1 MELSEIVRALD
12 QQDPSFDIRSLFA
25 AFRRRIGLFLST
37 SLLVAALV
45 VLITLQARPEYTA
58 SASVLIDRK
67 ESNVVDFTAVL
78 TGGAPDQGAI
88 DTEVEVIKS
97 RALADKVVALLNL
110 DADPEFNPELGQSR
124 SGKGAFSF
132 LTALFPKPVI
142 PSTTGADVASERL
155 NVVTEEVLENL
166 NVYRLDTTYVLRVE
180 FTSHSPDK
188 AAKITNAFAD
198 NYLLEQLESKF
209 ESTSRANEWLNTRL
223 EDLRGEVRATEEA
236 VEIYRTN
243 SGLLSAQGSSLT
255 EQQIS
260 DLNAQLII
268 QTSDYNE
275 VKARLESV
283 RAQIARGVPA
293 DTIAEVMTSVVIRDL
308 RRQESEVNGRKAEL
322 SSRYGPRHPEV
333 LKVDR
338 ESADIQAQIRLEIDR
353 IISNLE
359 SEVGIAQQKVQ
370 TIEGGLGRLRSQLS
384 SNNRSLV
391 RLRELER
398 EAEASRT
405 LYQNFLEQFK
415 QINDQEEIAEAD
427 ARVISRAVTPT
438 EQSAPNTAFN
448 TIMGILL
455 GLFSGLGLV
464 YLAETLDNGLATGAE
479 VEREIDLPFIASVPE
494 LDAGIIGFFRKLIS
508 QKTVAEEFLV
518 ENPLSVFAES
528 FRALRSTILLSTGTK
543 PPKVISV
550 TSALPNEGK
559 TTVVK
564 SIGALSAMSGSK
576 TVIVDCD
583 LRIRG
588 LSNEIENKPKAGLI
602 KLLKGDAKLKDVTI
616 KDPNSGCDLILN
628 SEDEYTSK
636 DLIGSKAFSD
646 LLTTLRRK
654 YDLIVLDTAPVLMVA
669 ETRAIAKKSDR
680 VVMAARWRR
689 TKVDAVQTA
698 VDTLKR
704 VDANIIGL
712 ILTRVNL
719 NKRVK
724 YGVGDY
730 SYYTRQYGKYYSRS
744 SEGNATTGTV

>member
-12 QQDPSFDIRSLFA
+12 QQSTSFDIRSLFG

-37 SLLVAALV
+37 AALVAALV
-45 VLITLQARPEYTA
+45 ILITLQAQPEYTA
-58 SASVLIDRK
+58 SANVLIDRK
-67 ESNVVDFTAVL
+67 DNNVVDFTSVL
-78 TGGAPDQGAI
+78 TGGAPDQGSI

-97 RALADKVVALLNL
+97 RALAEKVVNLLNL
-110 DADPEFNPELGQSR
+110 SSDPEFNPALRQSR
-124 SGKGAFSF
+124 SKSGMFSF
-132 LTALFPKPVI
+132 MNALFPKPVVR
-142 PSTTGADVASERL
+142 PTTGEDGAIHALD
-155 NVVTEEVLENL
+155 NVTDEVLENL
-166 NVYRLDTTYVLRVE
+166 NVYRLDTTYVLRVQY
-180 FTSHSPDK
+180 TSHSPKK
-188 AAKITNAFAD
+188 AADITNAFAD

-209 ESTSRANEWLNTRL
+209 ESTSRANDWLNTRL
-223 EDLRGEVRATEEA
+223 EELRDEVRATEEA
-236 VEIYRTN
+236 VEVYRTN

-275 VKARLESV
+275 VQARLESV
-283 RAQIARGVPA
+283 QAQIARGVPA
-293 DTIAEVMTSVVIRDL
+293 DTIAEVMTSAVIRDL

-338 ESADIQAQIRLEIDR
+338 EAADIQAQIRLEIDR
-353 IISNLE
+353 IVSSLE
-359 SEVGIAQQKVQ
+359 SEVGIARQKVR
-370 TIEGGLGRLRSQLS
+370 TIENGLGRLRSQLS
-384 SNNRSLV
+384 TNNRSLV

-427 ARVISRAVTPT
+427 ARVISKAVIPT

-455 GLFSGLGLV
+455 GIFAGLGLV
-464 YLAETLDNGLATGAE
+464 YLAEMLDNGLATGAE
-479 VEREIDLPFIASVPE
+479 VEREIDVPFIASIPE
-494 LDAGIIGFFRKLIS
+494 TNAGIIGLFRKLFG
-508 QKTVAEEFLV
+508 QKTPPEKYLV
-518 ENPLSVFAES
+518 ENPLSVYAES
-528 FRALRSTILLSTGTK
+528 FRALRSTVLLSAGAK
-543 PPKVISV
+543 PPKVIAV

-564 SIGALSAMSGSK
+564 SIGVMSAMSGSK

-583 LRIRG
+583 FRIRG
-588 LSNEIENKPKAGLI
+588 LSKDAPSQPNAGLI
-602 KLLKGDAKLKDVTI
+602 KLLKGEAKFKDVTVT
-616 KDPNSGCDLILN
+616 DPETGCDYILN

-636 DLIGSKAFSD
+636 DLIGTKAFTE
-646 LLTTLRRK
+646 LLTALRRK
-654 YDLIVLDTAPVLMVA
+654 YDLVILDTAPVLMVA
-669 ETRAIAKKSDR
+669 ETRAIAQKSDR

-689 TKVDAVQTA
+689 TKVDAVKTA
-698 VDTLKR
+698 VDTLQR
-704 VDANIIGL
+704 VNANIIGL
-712 ILTRVNL
+712 VLTRVNL

-730 SYYTRQYGKYYSRS
+730 AYYTRQYGKYYARTQD
-744 SEGNATTGTV
+744 GNSIS